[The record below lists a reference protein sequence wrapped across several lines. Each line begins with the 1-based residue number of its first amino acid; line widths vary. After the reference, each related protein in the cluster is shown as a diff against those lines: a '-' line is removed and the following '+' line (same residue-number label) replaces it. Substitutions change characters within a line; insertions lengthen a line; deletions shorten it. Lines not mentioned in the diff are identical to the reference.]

1 MTKGVALDV
10 DAAVVAG
17 RIEGFLRDQLEEF
30 QRDGVV
36 LGMSGGIDSAVVGTL
51 LCRALG
57 PDRVLALLLPER
69 DSSPR
74 SKTDALREI
83 ERLGIAHREVDLTPM
98 LTAAGIYDLL
108 PLKLLGARVIKESVV
123 KWEHRSRT
131 KALGEPPFRRA
142 LLGTRG
148 LGKEQRII
156 DAGHAYSRIKHRA
169 RMMELYYVADLENR
183 LVVGTTNRSEAMTGF
198 VVKWGDNVADVEPIL
213 PLYKTQVRQLAA
225 YLGVPG
231 DLIRK
236 APTPDL
242 LPGIDDEDALGI
254 DYATLDV
261 ILEHLDWGWD
271 EDRLVGECGVSPGQV
286 GHVRELVRRS
296 RHLRHMPPCP
306 DLGLGRPD

>member
-1 MTKGVALDV
+1 MEM
-10 DAAVVAG
+10 DAASVAA
-17 RIEGFLRDQLEEF
+17 RIELFVQEQLDEF

-36 LGMSGGIDSAVVGTL
+36 LGMSGGIDSAVVAAL
-51 LCRALG
+51 LTRALG
-57 PDRVLALLLPER
+57 PGRVLALLLPER

-74 SKTDALREI
+74 SKADALREI
-83 ERLGIAHREVDLTPM
+83 ERLGLAWREVDLTPL
-98 LTAAGIYDLL
+98 LTTVGIYDLL
-108 PLKLLGARVIKESVV
+108 PLKVLGVRVVKESVV

-148 LGKEQRII
+148 LGRDQRII
-156 DAGHAYSRIKHRA
+156 DAGHAYSRVKHRA
-169 RMMELYYVADLENR
+169 RLLSLYYVADLENR

-198 VVKWGDNVADVEPIL
+198 VVKWGDNIADIEPIL

-231 DLIRK
+231 ELIRK

-254 DYATLDV
+254 DYDTLDV
-261 ILEHLDWGWD
+261 VLEHLDLGWD
-271 EDRLVGECGVSPGQV
+271 AARVVAECGVSAAQV
-286 GHVRELVRRS
+286 GHVAEMVRRS
-296 RHLRHMPPCP
+296 HHLRRLPPSP
-306 DLGLGRPD
+306 DLGLGRPH

>member
-1 MTKGVALDV
+1 VTKGVAVDV
-10 DAAVVAG
+10 DAALVAR
-17 RIEGFLRDQLEEF
+17 RIEGFLQDQVEEF

-36 LGMSGGIDSAVVGTL
+36 LGMSGGIDSAVVGAL

-69 DSSPR
+69 DSDPR
-74 SKTDALREI
+74 SKVDALREI

-98 LTAAGIYDLL
+98 LTAAGIYDLV
-108 PLKLLGARVIKESVV
+108 PLRLLGMRVIKESVV

-131 KALGEPPFRRA
+131 RALGEPPFRRA

-148 LGKEQRII
+148 LGKDQHVI
-156 DAGHAYSRIKHRA
+156 DAGHAYARIKHRA
-169 RMMELYYVADLENR
+169 RMMELYYTADLENR

-213 PLYKTQVRQLAA
+213 PLYKTQVRLLAA
-225 YLGVPG
+225 HLGVP
-231 DLIRK
+231 DHLISK

-261 ILEHLDWGWD
+261 ILERLDLGWD
-271 EDRLVGECGVSPGQV
+271 GDRIVAERGIPPAQV
-286 GHVRELVRRS
+286 DHVRELVRRS
-296 RHLRHMPPCP
+296 RHLRHMPPSP